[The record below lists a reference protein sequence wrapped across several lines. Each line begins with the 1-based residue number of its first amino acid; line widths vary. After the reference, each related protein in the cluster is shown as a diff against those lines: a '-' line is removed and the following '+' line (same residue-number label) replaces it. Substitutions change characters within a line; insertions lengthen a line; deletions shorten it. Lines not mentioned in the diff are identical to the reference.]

1 MKELADGTLVKMNDK
16 TGEVSPYNTSEGD
29 PNGNGS
35 ASNPTTLNISNPQ
48 TLNQI
53 IDFCTTKRR
62 TDSVQCGALVNDY
75 IMKVTGQNPSGDNR
89 FQDSLQSKITAIDNI
104 GRAN

>member
-1 MKELADGTLVKMNDK
+1 MNDK

-53 IDFCTTKRR
+53 IDFCTTKRG
-62 TDSVQCGALVNDY
+62 TDSVQCGMLVNDY

-89 FQDSLQSKITAIDNI
+89 FQDSIESKITAIDNI
-104 GRAN
+104 GRAA